1 MLQFHHVLA
10 RATHTEAPRP
20 SLAASVALFEG
31 LHGFEEGLGARL
43 GGRSSVVGTVV
54 GTEST
59 WISFL
64 PLDFSSA
71 T

>member
-10 RATHTEAPRP
+10 RATHTPRP
-20 SLAASVALFEG
+20 EARLAASVALFEG

-43 GGRSSVVGTVV
+43 GGRSSAVGTVV
-54 GTEST
+54 GT

-64 PLDFSSA
+64 PSMD
-71 T
+71 